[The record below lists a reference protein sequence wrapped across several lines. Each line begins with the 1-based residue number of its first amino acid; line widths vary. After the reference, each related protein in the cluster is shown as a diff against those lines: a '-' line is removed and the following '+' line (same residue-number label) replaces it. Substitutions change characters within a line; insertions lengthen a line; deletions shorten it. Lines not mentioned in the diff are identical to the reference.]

1 MDPSKG
7 KQSQK
12 EAAMN
17 IRKQAIRIAA
27 INSVLIASLVGAVAA
42 RAGETIVTQVPFAF
56 AMGDTVF
63 PAGEYRFEVDRL
75 SPNTVRVRSA
85 DSSTAAIALSS
96 RANEIGTPLVRFN
109 VYGEKRFLSRIRT
122 SNGVA
127 VTIRPGRQE
136 SLAAKE
142 HDAPSV
148 AEVGAIVQKGHS

>member
-1 MDPSKG
+1 
-7 KQSQK
+7 
-12 EAAMN
+12 MN

-27 INSVLIASLVGAVAA
+27 INSVLIAFLVGAVAA

-63 PAGEYRFEVDRL
+63 PAGEYRFDVDRL

-85 DSSTAAIALSS
+85 DSSTAAIALSG
-96 RANEIGTPLVRFN
+96 RANDDGVQTGTPVVRFN

-122 SNGVA
+122 SKGVA

-148 AEVGAIVQKGHS
+148 AEVRASVRNDRHF